1 MLYHLITATNISTGT
16 GLQPH
21 ELWHLLLQQRIFG
34 PAVNQCLDL
43 LPWPVGSSYHGAP
56 WHLGIWYPK
65 HRSSI
70 DILMEVQG
78 SSSFPHRPKDQS
90 LWRSISTSFPVAIR
104 CEAFGI
110 RSGDRGSNSTS
121 HTNNGAIHNLV
132 GGIPTPLKNISQ
144 LGWLSHILW
153 KIKNV
158 PKHQPA
164 TLCLPKNISVATIPP
179 KISWSVLSWTYSES
193 PKADL
198 SKPFPFLI
206 ISIIFRWFSYLVN
219 QNSRIL
225 KWRYCTI

>member
-1 MLYHLITATNISTGT
+1 MSFDHRNKHFHMNWVAATWTVTSFASAKNFWACCKSMPGPVAMACWVILSWGRHHGILAS
-16 GLQPH
+16 GLVADAARRLQRLH
-21 ELWHLLLQQRIFG
+21 IQVTLLR
-34 PAVNQCLDL
+34 
-43 LPWPVGSSYHGAP
+43 
-56 WHLGIWYPK
+56 YPK

-110 RSGDRGSNSTS
+110 HSGGRGSNSTS

-144 LGWLSHILW
+144 LGWLFPIYG

-158 PKHQPA
+158 PNHQPVIDGLYIA
-164 TLCLPKNISVATIPP
+164 QSC
-179 KISWSVLSWTYSES
+179 
-193 PKADL
+193 
-198 SKPFPFLI
+198 
-206 ISIIFRWFSYLVN
+206 
-219 QNSRIL
+219 
-225 KWRYCTI
+225 